1 MTIEVTVRRPRVF
14 SGVQPS
20 GTLHLG
26 NYLGALRRWVELQDE
41 KENYFCIVDMH
52 AITMRQDP
60 IELRRSTRE
69 VAALYLACGL
79 DPQRSTIFVQ
89 SQVRAHAEGC
99 WILNCVTPP
108 GVAGAYDAIQNQ
120 SQAS

>member
-52 AITMRQDP
+52 AIT
-60 IELRRSTRE
+60 
-69 VAALYLACGL
+69 
-79 DPQRSTIFVQ
+79 
-89 SQVRAHAEGC
+89 
-99 WILNCVTPP
+99 
-108 GVAGAYDAIQNQ
+108 
-120 SQAS
+120 